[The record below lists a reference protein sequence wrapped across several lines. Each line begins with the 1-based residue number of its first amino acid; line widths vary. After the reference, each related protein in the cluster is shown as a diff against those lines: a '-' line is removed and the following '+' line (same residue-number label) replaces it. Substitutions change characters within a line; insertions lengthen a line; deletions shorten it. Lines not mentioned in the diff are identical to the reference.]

1 MNPSVL
7 NRRLK
12 KWPMWLAMAAATA
25 ALLLVGTSG
34 STGPLTQQE
43 RIDAIT
49 RRLACPTCDG
59 ESVFVSQASAAEAIR
74 NEVARQVGAGVLGD
88 DEIVAYVEERF
99 GGQVLLV
106 PRADGLDALVWI
118 LPVVAGVSSV
128 AALAVVFRRWR
139 GHGGLTASED
149 DEALVADLR
158 GKGTA

>member
-1 MNPSVL
+1 MKVSQV

-12 KWPMWLAMAAATA
+12 SWPTWLAMAAASV

-34 STGPLTQQE
+34 TTGPLTQQE
-43 RIDAIT
+43 RIDAIS

-74 NEVARQVGAGVLGD
+74 NEVARQVGAGLLGD
-88 DEIVAYVEERF
+88 DEIVAFIEERF

-118 LPVVAGVSSV
+118 LPMVAGVSSV
-128 AALAVVFRRWR
+128 AALAVAFRKWR
-139 GHGGLTASED
+139 REAAFEASEE
-149 DEALVADLR
+149 DEALVADLLGRR
-158 GKGTA
+158 GS